1 MSTRTGLSSPADLDI
16 DLSRRLDELE
26 LDETDDEDE
35 PVLRWKDGRLV
46 DTWRE
51 GYPYDERM
59 RRPDYDTEKRLLQI
73 ELLRLQNWV
82 KGTGQRIVVVFEG
95 RDAAGKG
102 GTIKRFTE
110 HLNPR
115 GSSVVALEKPS
126 EHGEAP
132 AGRNV
137 EAATGA

>member
-1 MSTRTGLSSPADLDI
+1 M
-16 DLSRRLDELE
+16 
-26 LDETDDEDE
+26 
-35 PVLRWKDGRLV
+35 

-59 RRPDYDTEKRLLQI
+59 PRPDYDTEKRLLQI

-82 KGTGQRIVVVFEG
+82 KGTGQRVVVVFEG

-115 GSSVVALEKPS
+115 GLER
-126 EHGEAP
+126 G
-132 AGRNV
+132 
-137 EAATGA
+137 GARKTQ